1 MKRILRLTES
11 ELTNTIKRIVNEG
24 VETTAMTPIVTKEI
38 PLSGGRGLAIYSG
51 KKTKEGRTIYQDITV
66 RGNNT
71 IDPSKRGGERSKDFV
86 NVTFFVAS
94 NFYTSLTYDC
104 VNKKVL
110 RTGGKVSGQLSPGAQ
125 VELLGKKEGN
135 SRTVKTFDN
144 NGQAMYDLT
153 NEFLTTTGPAAQVT
167 QHYCSTK

>member
-11 ELTNTIKRIVNEG
+11 DLTRIIKRIVNEG
-24 VETTAMTPIVTKEI
+24 VETTKMTPIVTKEI
-38 PLSGGRGLAIYSG
+38 PVAGGKGLAIATG
-51 KKTKEGRTIYQDITV
+51 EKTKEGGTIFYDITV
-66 RGNNT
+66 KGNNT
-71 IDPSKRGGERSKDFV
+71 IDPSKGGERSPNFV
-86 NVTFFVAS
+86 EVTFFVAP

-110 RTGGKVSGQLSPGAQ
+110 RTGGKVSGQLSPGAR

-135 SRTVKTFDN
+135 SRTVETFSS
-144 NGQAMYDLT
+144 NGQAMYNLT
-153 NEFLTTTGPAAQVT
+153 DRFLTTSGPASQVI